1 MPPAPTSAL
10 LVLAGCL
17 FGIGALGFLIRRN
30 LIVMFMSVEVMLNA
44 ANLVLLAAAR
54 DRGWQ
59 VEGQILVIF
68 VIAVAAAEAA
78 VGLGLITA
86 LHRLKKS
93 VSADSATD
101 LKG

>member
-1 MPPAPTSAL
+1 MPPAPTAAL

-17 FGIGALGFLIRRN
+17 FGVGALGFLARRN

-54 DRGWQ
+54 DRGWR
-59 VEGQILVIF
+59 VEGQVLAIF

-78 VGLGLITA
+78 VGLALITA
-86 LHRLKKS
+86 LHRSKKS
-93 VSADSATD
+93 VSADSAMD